1 MEDQPS
7 LKQIMDLLTQLQIQQ
22 SQTQLE
28 LASMKAA
35 LTGSPLR
42 EEQPVALQP
51 LVGEEQ
57 SAPAETSSDM
67 QFNCFQCG
75 GEHHSQTCK
84 VTSPTAEQKAAGYA
98 AKEAF
103 ATAKRNKNI
112 NTNSTGITQNQLTV
126 EPPDYAPEDVTSKL
140 CSYRNFG

>member
-1 MEDQPS
+1 MSVVNGIPPS
-7 LKQIMDLLTQLQIQQ
+7 SGGT
-22 SQTQLE
+22 S
-28 LASMKAA
+28 
-35 LTGSPLR
+35 GSSGKTTSG
-42 EEQPVALQP
+42 QN
-51 LVGEEQ
+51 VGEQ
-57 SAPAETSSDM
+57 SSDSSDK
-67 QFNCFQCG
+67 QFNCFRCG
-75 GEHHSQTCK
+75 GEHHTQKCK
-84 VTSPTAEQKAAGYA
+84 VTSPTADQKAAGKA